1 MFLTLV
7 SSAAGHVSTP
17 SRASLRAGVAS
28 VAAGEAPSTS
38 AGSAQVLLVS
48 SFGNL
53 APLEGLSMKSMGACS
68 RATFSAFARSLSRAS
83 IVAWSSL
90 TALDGS
96 DPLWPTAVVL
106 VGSPEAV
113 CA

>member
-1 MFLTLV
+1 
-7 SSAAGHVSTP
+7 
-17 SRASLRAGVAS
+17 
-28 VAAGEAPSTS
+28 
-38 AGSAQVLLVS
+38 
-48 SFGNL
+48 
-53 APLEGLSMKSMGACS
+53 MKSMGACS